1 MKETIKLLMKDLSD
15 VRESIRGISK
25 INDHSVKTLE
35 SMSDLL
41 DMLVERVAA
50 LESNQKNS

>member
-1 MKETIKLLMKDLSD
+1 MKDLSD